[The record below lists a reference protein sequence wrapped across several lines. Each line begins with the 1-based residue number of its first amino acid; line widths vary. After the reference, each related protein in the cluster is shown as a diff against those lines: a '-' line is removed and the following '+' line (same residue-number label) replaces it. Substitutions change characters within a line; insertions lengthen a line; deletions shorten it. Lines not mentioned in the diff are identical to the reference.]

1 MLYLELN
8 YLHRYPTWSQAK
20 VIDYFGL
27 WSCTVIKVK
36 GKPKFGINQEHL
48 LKYWYILLLL
58 YTYLPMSVFFYF
70 SPYQASNSFKRN
82 FDEIDRTEFIGFVK
96 KNFGNVDNS
105 EWSSKLKVDN
115 KS

>member
-1 MLYLELN
+1 
-8 YLHRYPTWSQAK
+8 
-20 VIDYFGL
+20 
-27 WSCTVIKVK
+27 
-36 GKPKFGINQEHL
+36 
-48 LKYWYILLLL
+48 
-58 YTYLPMSVFFYF
+58 MSVFFYF